1 MDGIFI
7 SYRRDDS
14 AGYAGRLYDRLAAHF
29 GAERVFMDVE
39 GIEPGTDFVDA
50 IEKAVGSCRVLIVL
64 IGDEWASA
72 TDAAGRRRLDD
83 PNDFIRL
90 ETSAALKRGI
100 RVVPVLVDGTTMPR
114 PESLPED
121 LHALTRRQAVEI
133 SHKQW
138 DASTGELIR
147 TLERILGMP
156 AGKAASG
163 IPATPSPTT
172 SANSAAINTGE
183 AAMSG
188 AAGGTRTP
196 WAVPVGVA
204 AAVLVLGG
212 LLWFSGG
219 TRDPKAPQPAP
230 EKPPPIAETKPA
242 PRAETKPAPGT
253 PAAPEVGAKPAPTP
267 APSPAAKTE
276 ITKPAPP
283 VAAAPAPAPPPPV
296 VAAAPPAVAAK
307 PAPAPAAVLV
317 KPAPRAREAKP
328 EPEVAAPAK
337 ETVDTPPAPALAVA
351 PPVAP
356 APPVAKP
363 AAVSSGGLP
372 RQGES
377 WTYRSSGRWPTSP
390 KRSFQVIVQS
400 VNGDVVTETLR
411 MIDPAGGGEVA
422 RTRGGKAEFVAWK
435 DIGIEFSPYLG
446 AIGEI
451 ARLETQRGIATPDLD
466 GQWSQWFSR
475 MRLIGQESVTVP
487 AGSFSSHKVE
497 VWSSRH
503 PTGSPIQRVSEP
515 VSVQYYVWYAPEVK
529 RYVKMQ
535 RRVISATN
543 NELETEVFEL
553 VAR

>member
-14 AGYAGRLYDRLAAHF
+14 AGYAGRLYDRLVAHF

-39 GIEPGTDFVDA
+39 GIEPGTDFVEA

-64 IGDEWASA
+64 IGDEWASV

-121 LHALTRRQAVEI
+121 LHALTRRQAVEVN
-133 SHKQW
+133 HKQW

-147 TLERILGMP
+147 TLERILGVP
-156 AGKAASG
+156 ADKAASSAQ
-163 IPATPSPTT
+163 ATQPSTT
-172 SANSAAINTGE
+172 RATTAAVN
-183 AAMSG
+183 AAATATSG
-188 AAGGTRTP
+188 ATGGGRTP
-196 WAVPVGVA
+196 WAVPVGVG
-204 AAVLVLGG
+204 AAVLLLGG

-219 TRDPKAPQPAP
+219 ARDPKAPQPAP
-230 EKPPPIAETKPA
+230 EKPLPIAETRPA
-242 PRAETKPAPGT
+242 PRAETKPAPVATAT
-253 PAAPEVGAKPAPTP
+253 PDVGAKPAPAPAPALAPAAKPEIAKP
-267 APSPAAKTE
+267 APS
-276 ITKPAPP
+276 
-283 VAAAPAPAPPPPV
+283 APAPAPAAAPPV
-296 VAAAPPAVAAK
+296 VAAAPPAVAPK
-307 PAPAPAAVLV
+307 PAPAAVV
-317 KPAPRAREAKP
+317 AKPAPPAREAKP

-337 ETVDTPPAPALAVA
+337 ETVDTPPAPAVAVA

-356 APPVAKP
+356 APPVAKS
-363 AAVSSGGLP
+363 AAASVGGLP

-377 WTYRSSGRWPTSP
+377 WTYRSSGRWPSSP